1 MFSKFSKCYKST
13 RFEMGKRFQ
22 HFNFWFRGFHK
33 TKRNDHLYILL
44 LQYLTPL
51 LWLSQLFLIWK
62 NYIKMHA
69 NKSLNGTKFFL
80 LSFINDGN
88 VFYYYLLKLK
98 KSKICCQFSLKDF
111 SGPINAVELY
121 CFSDASQRN
130 YASVIY
136 LFIIYFHF
144 LYKSGKLLSLLLRAN
159 HDY

>member
-1 MFSKFSKCYKST
+1 MFSKFSKCYKSI

-22 HFNFWFRGFHK
+22 HFNFSFRGFHK
-33 TKRNDHLYILL
+33 TKPNDHLYILL

-98 KSKICCQFSLKDF
+98 KSKICCQFSLRIF
-111 SGPINAVELY
+111 LVQLM
-121 CFSDASQRN
+121 QLN
-130 YASVIY
+130 YIASVTRRREITRLLFIY
-136 LFIIYFHF
+136 LLFP
-144 LYKSGKLLSLLLRAN
+144 LPL
-159 HDY
+159 